1 VSSHTDHYVLGVDPG
16 KMTGVALLK
25 ENYGTG
31 LPFSVVLLDE
41 IEGGV
46 EGFID
51 WAEEN
56 LDDLADYVVCEKFEL
71 DGRTPK
77 PDLTPKEIIGAL
89 KVFQRA
95 DAFFQLGHK
104 HWALECQTNT
114 QGKHLMTNEVL
125 KRAGYY
131 PKRGEVKGGHS
142 TDALRH
148 ALTYVVKTL
157 KHKPTL
163 ELLFPKEES

>member
-1 VSSHTDHYVLGVDPG
+1 MGEVVRVTYVLGIDPG
-16 KMTGVALLK
+16 GTTGI
-25 ENYGTG
+25 
-31 LPFSVVLLDE
+31 VLLEMPYDAPAQVKFLGE
-41 IEGGV
+41 VPEGLD
-46 EGFID
+46 GFLN
-51 WAEEN
+51 WW
-56 LDDLADYVVCEKFEL
+56 DDSLRGYEHDQVVCESFEL

-89 KVFQRA
+89 KVLCRPPR
-95 DAFFQLGHK
+95 HK
-104 HWALECQTNT
+104 ETTRRLVFQTNT

-157 KHKPTL
+157 KHKPTI

>member
-1 VSSHTDHYVLGVDPG
+1 MSYVLGIDPG
-16 KMTGVALLK
+16 LTTGVALL
-25 ENYGTG
+25 EIPDNA
-31 LPFSVVLLDE
+31 PARADLLDE
-41 IEGGV
+41 ISGGT
-46 EGFID
+46 EGFLTWWSGSLRGYEHD
-51 WAEEN
+51 Q
-56 LDDLADYVVCEKFEL
+56 VVCESFAL

-77 PDLTPKEIIGAL
+77 PDLTPVEIIGAL
-89 KVFQRA
+89 KV
-95 DAFFQLGHK
+95 LCLPPSHK
-104 HWALECQTNT
+104 ETHRRLRFQTNT

-131 PKRGEVKGGHS
+131 PKRWEVKGGHS

-157 KHKPTL
+157 KHRPTI